1 MIPTAWGFWGS
12 TWPSWGAILA
22 DLKDLLRVLG
32 GPGQFLRD
40 VPRGLGGPVGR
51 KSKATRA
58 PRGFGKAFWGLG
70 GRGEARQENRRL
82 RIYGYVDKSTR
93 RM

>member
-1 MIPTAWGFWGS
+1 LVDLEDVPGVLGGPRGS

-22 DLKDLLRVLG
+22 DLKDLPCVLG

-40 VPRGLGGPVGR
+40 VPCGLGGPVGR

-58 PRGFGKAFWGLG
+58 P
-70 GRGEARQENRRL
+70 
-82 RIYGYVDKSTR
+82 
-93 RM
+93 